1 MNIVVIDF
9 LKRTSDQYDYCLKQ
23 NFKVN
28 FISTNYEIEQFLYEL
43 PEDLILIHSKYN
55 HERSLELFRAVKAK
69 YPWAPVIFINDS
81 ATEEEMVEALIL
93 GVDDYIVKQV
103 SPAQLVAR
111 LNNKIKKKSVKEIK
125 FDGGLLDFASNTF
138 EYQGN
143 TFELTDIEFKIL
155 VLLINNP
162 NKIVSKESVYNFL
175 WRSDSVNLE
184 NLNSHVYNIRKKIH
198 PYSECIKTVR
208 KSGYMIDFNV
218 IKAESLQFRMSS

>member
-9 LKRTSDQYDYCLKQ
+9 IKRTPDQYDFCLKQ

-28 FISTNYEIEQFLYEL
+28 FISTSYEIEKFLYEL
-43 PEDLILIHSKYN
+43 PEDLILIHSKNN
-55 HERSLELFRAVKAK
+55 HERSLELFKAVKAK
-69 YPWAPVIFINDS
+69 YPWVPVIFMNDS
-81 ATEEEMVEALIL
+81 ATEEEMVEALSL

-111 LNNKIKKKSVKEIK
+111 LNNKIKKKAVKEIK
-125 FDGGLLDFASNTF
+125 FDGGMLNFSSSTF

-143 TFELTDIEFKIL
+143 AFELTDIEFKIL

-175 WRSDSVNLE
+175 WKSDSVNLE

-198 PYSECIKTVR
+198 PFSECIKTVR
-208 KSGYMIDFNV
+208 KSGYMIDFNGV
-218 IKAESLQFRMSS
+218 KEERLEYRMSS

>member
-9 LKRTSDQYDYCLKQ
+9 LKRTPDQYDFCLKQ

-28 FISTNYEIEQFLYEL
+28 FISTSYEIERFLYEL
-43 PEDLILIHSKYN
+43 PEDLILIHSMN
-55 HERSLELFRAVKAK
+55 NNERGLELFKTVKAK
-69 YPWAPVIFINDS
+69 YPWVPVIFMNDS
-81 ATEEEMVEALIL
+81 ATEEEIVEALSL

-111 LNNKIKKKSVKEIK
+111 LNNKIKKKAVKEIK
-125 FDGGLLDFASNTF
+125 FDGGMLNFSSNTF

-143 TFELTDIEFKIL
+143 AFELTDIEFKIL

-198 PYSECIKTVR
+198 PFSECIKTVR
-208 KSGYMIDFNV
+208 KSGYMIDFNGV
-218 IKAESLQFRMSS
+218 KEERLEYRMSS